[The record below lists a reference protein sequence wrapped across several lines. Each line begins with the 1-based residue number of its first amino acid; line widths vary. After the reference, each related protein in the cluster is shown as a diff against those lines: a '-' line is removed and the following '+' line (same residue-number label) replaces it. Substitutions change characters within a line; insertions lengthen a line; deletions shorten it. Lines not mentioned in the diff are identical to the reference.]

1 MDQAIKSALDKYH
14 GKNTSNNGQSSH
26 KPMGV
31 TSVFLICIAIIIILS
46 LCIKY
51 DFLGAGKAWNKV
63 ENINLGKTTVSQ
75 MIDTFKERFKSV
87 FEANSTSKSTD
98 PVNSSGE
105 SGNITTSAVDS
116 TGITADYINNH
127 DGGSIHYEMIVRDE

>member
-14 GKNTSNNGQSSH
+14 GKNTSNNDQGSH
-26 KPMGV
+26 KSMGLTGV
-31 TSVFLICIAIIIILS
+31 LLICVAIIIILS

-51 DFLGAGKAWNKV
+51 DVLGAGKAWNKV

-75 MIDTFKERFKSV
+75 MIDTFKERFNSV
-87 FEANSTSKSTD
+87 FETNITGKTTD

-105 SGNITTSAVDS
+105 SGDVTTSAVDS
-116 TGITADYINNH
+116 AGIMADYINSR
-127 DGGSIHYEMIVRDE
+127 DGRSIHYEMIVCNE